1 MSQPSYEVTDPR
13 GEVTG
18 WVGWVWYAAIML
30 VIIGAFDVV
39 QGIIAL
45 ADDDFAVGVSGGM
58 LVFNLTTWGWVH
70 IIGGLILV
78 LVGIGLWSGQGWAR
92 VFGVIAAALNA
103 LVQLTIMPSYPFW
116 ATLMIALNMIVIYA
130 IVVHG
135 REAKVA

>member
-1 MSQPSYEVTDPR
+1 
-13 GEVTG
+13 
-18 WVGWVWYAAIML
+18 
-30 VIIGAFDVV
+30 
-39 QGIIAL
+39 
-45 ADDDFAVGVSGGM
+45 M

-116 ATLMIALNMIVIYA
+116 ATLMIALNMVVIYA